1 MAVVVLASLS
11 LGLIWTRLADHLR
24 FFWAGVWAARALQ
37 LESQPVAQTCA
48 IMEGK
53 LISDCTAEEER
64 LAATTIITIVDG
76 RGDLL
81 GEDAPSAFPH

>member
-1 MAVVVLASLS
+1 MPKLV
-11 LGLIWTRLADHLR
+11 DHLHLLR
-24 FFWAGVWAARALQ
+24 AGVWVSRSLQ

-64 LAATTIITIVDG
+64 LADTTIVTIVDG

-81 GEDAPSAFPH
+81 GEQTPICPP